1 MFILKCTGI
10 GIESDWYR
18 YWYWKALVLVL
29 LLVLERYW
37 YWKSVG
43 ERAGYGWVA
52 PILAQVSHLWWLW
65 GGGGPLTLEYSLQY
79 NTSTGSGLSTGTN
92 CNPNVHFTIQYFN
105 ICKMDW
111 GKFPRTIEKP
121 FHWAVESDILER
133 FCQENFTQS
142 LWVWGLSQQGT
153 KRTTMS
159 QTDVGSPYDSQVGAI
174 TILKRFGKNKDHKG
188 CKGWQ

>member
-52 PILAQVSHLWWLW
+52 PILAKVSHLWWLW
-65 GGGGPLTLEYSLQY
+65 GGGGPSTSEQSTILCSMECGEGADSPLAPIATLLYTLQY
-79 NTSTGSGLSTGTN
+79 
-92 CNPNVHFTIQYFN
+92 
-105 ICKMDW
+105 ICKIE
-111 GKFPRTIEKP
+111 TTEKP
-121 FHWAVESDILER
+121 VYLPELYSTESDILER
-133 FCQENFTQS
+133 FCQENFTQPLQKWWSNES
-142 LWVWGLSQQGT
+142 L
-153 KRTTMS
+153 
-159 QTDVGSPYDSQVGAI
+159 I
-174 TILKRFGKNKDHKG
+174 NKPIS
-188 CKGWQ
+188 